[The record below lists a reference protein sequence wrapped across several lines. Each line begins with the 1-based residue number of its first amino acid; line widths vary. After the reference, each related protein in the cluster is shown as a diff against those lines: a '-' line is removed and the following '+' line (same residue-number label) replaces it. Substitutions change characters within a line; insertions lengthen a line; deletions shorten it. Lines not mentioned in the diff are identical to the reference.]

1 VNTPAAGRR
10 ARALPLWAQL
20 AIGAVVLVVALNL
33 AARWLDSSLGGDRG
47 DDTRASSYATG
58 PEGAAAFADL
68 VHRNG
73 HGVERQRGELEIE
86 SLDPADTLV
95 VLEPG
100 ALETSETAALLEFAS
115 TGGRLV
121 IGGPDPEPYLAR
133 LTEAPPE
140 WSPTGPVEWRGIAA
154 ELEPIAVVE
163 TRGLGSFTSLGDA
176 QQVVAESD
184 ATLAAVGAAQRGEIV
199 YLADVEPVLNQSLA
213 ESDNAAFAL
222 WLAGNVER
230 TVVFA
235 EGVHGFGSESGLDAI
250 PTHWKIGLVVLALA
264 ALVYVLA
271 RGRRLGPPVPD
282 APPSP
287 PAREEYVDAVATTL
301 ARTRD
306 PAGATAGLRAEV
318 EAALANV
325 AGTDDRAAWRG
336 AAERIGI
343 DPSVVDALDDPGT
356 DTSVIVVGRAFA
368 ELQKKEG
375 AAR

>member
-1 VNTPAAGRR
+1 
-10 ARALPLWAQL
+10 
-20 AIGAVVLVVALNL
+20 VLVVALNL

-73 HGVERQRGELEIE
+73 HAVERQRGELEIE

-95 VLEPG
+95 VLEPA
-100 ALETSETAALLEFAS
+100 ALDPSETAALLELAS

-121 IGGPDPEPYLAR
+121 IGGSDPEAYFAR
-133 LTEAPPE
+133 LTESPPE
-140 WSPTGPVEWRGIAA
+140 WASTGPDAWRGIAA
-154 ELEPIAVVE
+154 SLDPIALVQ
-163 TRGLGSFTSLGDA
+163 TRGLGSFTAVGDTRP
-176 QQVVAESD
+176 VVEESD
-184 ATLAAVGAAQRGEIV
+184 ATLAAVGVAQRGEIV

-213 ESDNAAFAL
+213 DADNAAFAL
-222 WLAGNVER
+222 WLAGDPER

-250 PTHWKIGLVVLALA
+250 PTRWKIGLVVGGLA

-271 RGRRLGPPVPD
+271 RGRRLGPPVPH
-282 APPSP
+282 ASPPP
-287 PAREEYVDAVATTL
+287 PAREEYVDAVAATL

-306 PAGATAGLRAEV
+306 PAGATAELRAEV
-318 EAALANV
+318 EDALTTV
-325 AGTDDRAAWRG
+325 AGTGDRAALRA

-343 DPSVVDALDDPGT
+343 DPAVVDALDEPGA
-356 DTSVIVVGRAFA
+356 DASVMVVGRAFA
-368 ELQKKEG
+368 ELQRKEG
-375 AAR
+375 AVR